1 MNEILNMPVTLLT
14 EKIAD
19 KQLSSKEITE
29 AYLENINK
37 TDSEI
42 GAYLTVTAE
51 SAIKT
56 AEETDKKIAAGEKLS
71 TLAGIPGGIKDN
83 MCTKGVKTT
92 CASKML
98 ENFVPCYSS
107 TAVEKLNDQG
117 FVMLGKLN
125 MDEFAMGSTNENS
138 YFKPVKNP
146 VNTERVPGG
155 SSGGSAAAVAAKEA
169 AFTLG
174 SDTGGSIRQ
183 PAAFCGVVGMK
194 PTYGTVSRYGLVAFA
209 SSLDQ
214 IGPLTKNVKDN
225 ALILNAIAGHDP
237 KDATCI
243 GGGRPDYTAEI
254 GKDVKGMT
262 VGLPTEF
269 FGDGVSA
276 DVKDAVLAAAKRYEK
291 LGANIEEVKLPS
303 LKHALSAYYVIS
315 SAEASSNLARFDGI
329 RYGYRSE
336 NAETLDDIY
345 KNSRSEGFGP
355 EVQRRIMLGTFAL
368 SSGYYDAYYKKAL
381 QVRTLVVRDY
391 NKVFEK
397 CDFIISPV
405 APTTAY
411 RLGEKTDNPLEM
423 YMGDIYSVPINI
435 AGVPSLSLPC
445 GKDGDNMPIGMQLIG
460 KPLGEATLY
469 RAGYAFET
477 DYAGGAKE

>member
-56 AEETDKKIAAGEKLS
+56 AEETDKKIAAGEKLG

-107 TAVEKLNDQG
+107 TAVEKLNEQG

-214 IGPLTKNVKDN
+214 IGPLTKNIKDN

-411 RLGEKTDNPLEM
+411 KLGEKTDNPLEM

-477 DYAGGAKE
+477 DYAGGANE

>member
-56 AEETDKKIAAGEKLS
+56 AEETDKKIAAGEKLG

-83 MCTKGVKTT
+83 MCTKGVRTS
-92 CASKML
+92 CASRML

-107 TAVEKLNDQG
+107 TAVEKLNEQG

-411 RLGEKTDNPLEM
+411 KLGEKTDNPLEM

-477 DYAGGAKE
+477 DYAGGANE

>member
-107 TAVEKLNDQG
+107 TAVEKLNEQG

-254 GKDVKGMT
+254 GKDVKGIT

-411 RLGEKTDNPLEM
+411 KLGEKTDNPLEM